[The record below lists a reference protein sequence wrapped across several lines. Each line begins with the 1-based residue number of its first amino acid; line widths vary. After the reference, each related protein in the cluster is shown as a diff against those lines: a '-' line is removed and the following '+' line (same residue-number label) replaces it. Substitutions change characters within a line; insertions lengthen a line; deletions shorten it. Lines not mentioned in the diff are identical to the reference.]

1 MAQRALTPPK
11 RPAPPVFA
19 AEVELTLAPVSVALS
34 LPEAADPVAEIKVV
48 APVVV
53 TPAVAGAAEAPA
65 LAIAVV
71 VTLPVASVAA
81 AVVKSRAISEAG
93 IVTVC
98 TMVLLSLKELKPGP
112 PSDMTQV
119 ATSDWAW
126 HPIE

>member
-1 MAQRALTPPK
+1 M
-11 RPAPPVFA
+11 
-19 AEVELTLAPVSVALS
+19 
-34 LPEAADPVAEIKVV
+34 
-48 APVVV
+48 
-53 TPAVAGAAEAPA
+53 
-65 LAIAVV
+65 
-71 VTLPVASVAA
+71 LPVASVAA

-126 HPIE
+126 HPNE

>member
-11 RPAPPVFA
+11 RAAPPVFA

-71 VTLPVASVAA
+71 VMLPVASVAA

-126 HPIE
+126 HPNE